1 MVLATFRSDYE
12 YEIECEYE
20 FGISKQPRSHSSR
33 SSLLLTSREGC
44 YKDDIGVTGDNL
56 KPASRN

>member
-1 MVLATFRSDYE
+1 MILATFRSDYE

-20 FGISKQPRSHSSR
+20 FRISKQLRFQSSR
-33 SSLLLTSREGC
+33 SSLLLTNREGC
-44 YKDDIGVTGDNL
+44 YKGDIGVTGDNL